1 MQPSL
6 CVLTNITQL
15 ELVKLMEWILTE
27 RGKFHPWLQQLVATN
42 TITELGSLKALG
54 PDTAS
59 AVLAPG
65 APEQAAF
72 MANKAVES
80 VPGLRPFQYTA
91 RHYALTEQDGFTHT
105 NQSDQHGQE
114 DWGQQGVELCLWAWA
129 VANQL
134 QLPLMKDVNLESS
147 LSNKTDPETNDRPA
161 KRQRTK

>member
-1 MQPSL
+1 
-6 CVLTNITQL
+6 
-15 ELVKLMEWILTE
+15 MENCYRKAFSFLPDI
-27 RGKFHPWLQQLVATN
+27 QAA
-42 TITELGSLKALG
+42 ITELGSLKALG

-91 RHYALTEQDGFTHT
+91 RHYALYLNKMASHT
-105 NQSDQHGQE
+105 QINQSIRLKHLMNSDQEWTPHR
-114 DWGQQGVELCLWAWA
+114 VELCLWPWA

>member
-1 MQPSL
+1 
-6 CVLTNITQL
+6 
-15 ELVKLMEWILTE
+15 MENCYRKAFSFLPDI
-27 RGKFHPWLQQLVATN
+27 QAA
-42 TITELGSLKALG
+42 ITELGSLKALG

-91 RHYALTEQDGFTHT
+91 RHYALYL
-105 NQSDQHGQE
+105 NKMLVKIRSILNSDQEWTPHR
-114 DWGQQGVELCLWAWA
+114 VELCLWPWA